1 MRILVIG
8 GTGVLGSTIIN
19 YFKSKKIDYYFTS
32 RQKNKLTRSR
42 KLNLF
47 NLQNIKKILSKLKPN
62 IIINCSGLTNVDL
75 CNKNYQFA
83 FKENVKSVQN
93 LVNCLSDLNMKIHLV
108 HISSDQ
114 VYFNK
119 KNKLNYE
126 KDVNLSNN
134 YSKTKFLGEKEALKF
149 LYTTIIRTNFFGKSN
164 SKKRV
169 SFSEFILNNLLKNK
183 KVKIANNIL
192 FSPVGLSY
200 LNRVILKIIKRR
212 VYGVYNIGSKN
223 KITKYEFVLELTRLK
238 GLKRKNLFSF
248 NSTYKKDKRPLNTS
262 ISSKNIMKKLNIM
275 NLNTKDMLIEEHQN
289 E

>member
-1 MRILVIG
+1 MRILIIG
-8 GTGVLGSTIIN
+8 GTGVLGSTLCK
-19 YFKSKKIDYYFTS
+19 FFELKKIEYYFTS
-32 RQKNKLTRSR
+32 RKKNKLTRSR
-42 KLNLF
+42 ILNLSS
-47 NLQNIKKILSKLKPN
+47 LTNIKKLLIILKPK
-62 IIINCSGLTNVDL
+62 IIINCTGLTNVDL
-75 CNKNYQFA
+75 CNKNYEYA
-83 FKENVKSVQN
+83 FKENVKSVRN
-93 LVNCLSDLNMKIHLV
+93 LVNCLCDLDIKTHLV

-134 YSKTKFLGEKEALKF
+134 YSKTKFLGEKEALKY
-149 LYTTIIRTNFFGKSN
+149 LYTTIIRTNFFGKSY

-169 SFSEFILNNLLKNK
+169 SFSEFILNNLLKNN
-183 KVKIANNIL
+183 KVSIANNIL

-200 LNRVILKIIKRR
+200 LNKVILKIIKRK

-238 GLKRKNLFSF
+238 GLKEKNLFSF

-262 ISSKNIMKKLNIM
+262 VSSKNIIKKLNIM